1 MKSFDIAYSVF
12 VICFMLFISAVFIS
26 LFTHAWTRGG
36 YAGKNK
42 ILEPHEVTLFVAH
55 IVSAIG
61 VVTFV
66 AMCFIEPLLIVYLN
80 REYGWDSKGG
90 ALAIAIGSGAVA
102 VFKKR
107 ITRSSYDKEDET
119 KGETGDS

>member
-1 MKSFDIAYSVF
+1 MKTFDMAYGIF
-12 VICFMLFISAVFIS
+12 VICFVLFISAVFIS

-55 IVSAIG
+55 IVAAIG
-61 VVTFV
+61 VVAFV
-66 AMCFIEPLLIVYLN
+66 SMAFIEPLLIAYLN
-80 REYGWDSKGG
+80 RQYGWDSKGG

-107 ITRSSYDKEDET
+107 IVKSYDKEDQET
-119 KGETGDS
+119 EEGKGA

>member
-1 MKSFDIAYSVF
+1 MKTFDTAYGIF
-12 VICFMLFISAVFIS
+12 CIGFIIFLSIVFIS
-26 LFTHAWTRGG
+26 LFTHAWVKGG

-66 AMCFIEPLLIVYLN
+66 AMVLIEPLLIVYLN

-107 ITRSSYDKEDET
+107 ITRSYDKDQETEET
-119 KGETGDS
+119 KGA

>member
-1 MKSFDIAYSVF
+1 VKSFDVAYSVF
-12 VICFMLFISAVFIS
+12 VLCFMLFISAVFIS

-107 ITRSSYDKEDET
+107 IIKTYDKDE
-119 KGETGDS
+119 ETETPKAS

>member
-12 VICFMLFISAVFIS
+12 VVCFMLFISAVFIS

-36 YAGKNK
+36 YAGKNR

-55 IVSAIG
+55 IISAIG
-61 VVTFV
+61 VVTFIGM
-66 AMCFIEPLLIVYLN
+66 AFIEPLLIVYLN

-107 ITRSSYDKEDET
+107 IVKSYDKEDQET
-119 KGETGDS
+119 EKTEGS